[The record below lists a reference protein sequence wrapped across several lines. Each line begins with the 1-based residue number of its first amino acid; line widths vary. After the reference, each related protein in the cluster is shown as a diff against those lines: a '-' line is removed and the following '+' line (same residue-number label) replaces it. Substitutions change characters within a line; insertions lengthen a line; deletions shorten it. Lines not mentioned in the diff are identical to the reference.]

1 MQFNLVLSKARSY
14 LEKSWASPVGRSVL
28 IVTFFTFGSRFLG
41 FVRQFLILSNM
52 DKLESDI
59 LLSANKIPEILSVV
73 LLMGT
78 VYSSVL
84 PISSNLQK
92 QSKEKVSSYL
102 NLTLTTL
109 SAVLL
114 VCMTI
119 MFATMPQLLEY
130 FTGQGL
136 LQKVY
141 GVGLFN
147 QYVLIARILLLLPLI
162 FAVQSIWGVFIT
174 INNRFLIY
182 SLAGIFS
189 NLGSILAIAF
199 TNGDV
204 IFTAVGMVLG
214 GVAGSALYLIYAL
227 KDQYKLINF
236 NFIQEFKTLKS
247 IFPQWL
253 QTWKLFVPRLFVID
267 GFYAASFAI
276 NPIVQNPGQVT
287 AFDIATSTQGA
298 FFIIV
303 TSLATVVFPDLSDIF
318 DNFATKK
325 DYFYSKIDKY
335 ISLAWKL
342 GFAVLLINFIGS
354 PLIIWL
360 YKVLGR
366 GQGTE
371 MYIIL
376 LALVAGLS
384 IPLRSVREILSRY
397 IYVRQRQWQ
406 PLILSTAGVLGLLVS
421 MWVSMIVF
429 DDAGVAAAIGFI
441 GYNLVWVLGA
451 FWILSIDRAKDQ
463 AN

>member
-1 MQFNLVLSKARSY
+1 MTTTDLFGKLQLY
-14 LEKSWASPVGRSVL
+14 LQKSWQSPVGRSVL

-84 PISSNLQK
+84 PISSSLQK
-92 QSKEKVSSYL
+92 QSKQQLSSYL
-102 NLTLTTL
+102 NLTLATL
-109 SAVLL
+109 SAVLI
-114 VCMTI
+114 VCI
-119 MFATMPQLLEY
+119 ALMFLLMPQLLEY
-130 FTGQGL
+130 FTGTEVFAQIVQNDL
-136 LQKVY
+136 LDKY
-141 GVGLFN
+141 I
-147 QYVLIARILLLLPLI
+147 LIGRILLLLPLT
-162 FAVQSIWGVFIT
+162 FASQAIWGVFLT
-174 INNRFLIY
+174 INSRFLIY
-182 SLAGIFS
+182 SMAGIFA
-189 NLGSILAIAF
+189 NLGSILAIAL
-199 TNGDV
+199 TNGDIV
-204 IFTAVGMVLG
+204 YTAIGMVLG
-214 GVAGSALYLIYAL
+214 GVAGSILYLIYSL
-227 KDQYKLINF
+227 KDHYRLVNF
-236 NFIQEFKTLKS
+236 NLSKELENLVS
-247 IFPQWL
+247 IFPQWI
-253 QTWKLFVPRLFVID
+253 QTWKLFLPRLLVID

-303 TSLATVVFPDLSDIF
+303 TSLGTVVFPDLSDIF
-318 DNFATKK
+318 DNFETKK

-335 ISLAWKL
+335 LNLAWRL
-342 GFAVLLINFIGS
+342 GFAVLAINFIGS

-360 YKVLGR
+360 YTILGK

-406 PLILSTAGVLGLLVS
+406 PLTLSMLGILGLVVGIWIG
-421 MWVSMIVF
+421 MGVF
-429 DDAGVAAAIGFI
+429 GDAGVAASIGFI
-441 GYNLVWVLGA
+441 TYNLTWVIA
-451 FWILSIDRAKDQ
+451 AMTILQRDRKADKI
-463 AN
+463 N